1 MQEVFFVSGQAAS
14 GKSEFTK
21 VLAAARGLTV
31 IDFDDTL
38 QEIINK
44 HQAMLSELVMEKF
57 LAHVGPERYADLIE
71 RALVQFTSGKSI
83 VIEAPFSK
91 QIANQG
97 LWEAMVQPFTTLG
110 VKPVLFWVSV
120 SPEVRKERL
129 INRGAE
135 RDREKLSSID
145 AYLSQNPTVAPAVA
159 HVPINGEGDFAQQV
173 KDND

>member
-1 MQEVFFVSGQAAS
+1 
-14 GKSEFTK
+14 
-21 VLAAARGLTV
+21 
-31 IDFDDTL
+31 
-38 QEIINK
+38 
-44 HQAMLSELVMEKF
+44 
-57 LAHVGPERYADLIE
+57 
-71 RALVQFTSGKSI
+71 
-83 VIEAPFSK
+83 
-91 QIANQG
+91 
-97 LWEAMVQPFTTLG
+97 MVQPFTTLG